1 MLEKESARLTKLP
14 KRATAA
20 RARVVKDKG
29 GCAEGCMLESMIASN
44 PVHPDHSRN
53 LNRIRR
59 AQGQL
64 DGVASMIID
73 RRYCPEILQ
82 QIRAA
87 GAAVKALEAAVLEL
101 HFRGCIR
108 GAAASKNPRELDQ
121 KLEEML
127 KLFIRD

>member
-1 MLEKESARLTKLP
+1 MQETVS
-14 KRATAA
+14 
-20 RARVVKDKG
+20 V
-29 GCAEGCMLESMIASN
+29 ASV
-44 PVHPDHSRN
+44 VHPDHSRN

-64 DGVASMIID
+64 EGVAKMIVD

-87 GAAVKALEAAVLEL
+87 GAAVKALEASVLEL

-108 GAAASKNPRELDQ
+108 GAASSKNPQELDQ

-127 KLFIRD
+127 KLFVRD